1 MPLTTVSIAG
11 KVKKIIFDTVKII
24 THGLKVVWAYWYFFI
39 FILIF
44 LILYPAF
51 AITLSREKWWNYANR
66 LRIVWGY
73 LLFTFTGI
81 IPRIHYQQKLSKH
94 RNYVFCANHFSYF
107 DIPMSAMAA
116 RRNWRFMAKEELG
129 SLPIL
134 NIFFKSIDILINRE
148 NARESLKGMSEAGKG
163 LKKGMSIVVY
173 PEGMIGPHPPKMVR
187 FKNGPFK
194 MAIEHQVPIVP
205 VTMADN
211 WKILF
216 VDGWKAYGRPGIA
229 RVFVHSPIETKGMTL
244 DDVEPLRQKVY
255 RVIEEKL
262 REFGEGGG

>member
-1 MPLTTVSIAG
+1 M
-11 KVKKIIFDTVKII
+11 KII
-24 THGLKVVWAYWYFFI
+24 THVLKVLWAYWYFFI
-39 FILIF
+39 FALIF

-51 AITLSREKWWNYANR
+51 AITLSRERWWKYANR

-73 LLFTFTGI
+73 FLFPLTGI
-81 IPRIHYQQKLSKH
+81 IPQIRYERKLSKQ
-94 RNYVFCANHFSYF
+94 RNYIFCSNHFSYF

-116 RRNWRFMAKEELG
+116 QRNWRFMAKEELG

-148 NARESLKGMSEAGKG
+148 NARESLKALREAGES

-173 PEGMIGPHPPKMVR
+173 PEGMIGPNPPKLLR
-187 FKNGPFK
+187 FKSGPFK
-194 MAIEHQVPIVP
+194 LAIEHQVPIVP

-216 VDGWKAYGRPGIA
+216 VDGWKASGRPGIA
-229 RVFVHSPIETKGMTL
+229 RVFVHSPIETKGMTA
-244 DDVEPLRQKVY
+244 DDVESLKQKVH
-255 RVIEEKL
+255 RIIEQQLKTYEH
-262 REFGEGGG
+262 